1 MIVQTILWRR
11 LDLPGFES
19 SQLISN
25 PSSWVLKGGAVFLAE
40 NAPCRLTYRIECD
53 EDWRTREVT
62 VEGWLGNEVIDLRLK
77 HDGLGNWLLN
87 EKECPQVEGCLD
99 VDLNFSP
106 STNLL
111 PIRRLK
117 LEPGREAEARA
128 AWLRFP
134 EFTLE
139 RLDQVYLR
147 NGINSY
153 RYGSADGEFQPE
165 LEVNSTGFVIRYA
178 DAWVAEAIA

>member
-1 MIVQTILWRR
+1 

-25 PSSWVLKGGAVFLAE
+25 LSSWNLNGTAVFLAGQK
-40 NAPCRLTYRIECD
+40 PCRLNYDIECD
-53 EDWRTREVT
+53 EDWQTRTVT
-62 VEGWLGNEVIDLRLK
+62 VEGWVGNQFIELRLK
-77 HDGLGNWLLN
+77 HDGRGNWSLN
-87 EKECPQVEGCLD
+87 EKECPHVKGSVD

-117 LEPGREAEARA
+117 LEPGEEAEASA

-139 RLDQVYLR
+139 RLDQVYTRTGLT
-147 NGINSY
+147 SY
-153 RYGSADGEFQPE
+153 QYGSADGEFSAE
-165 LEVNSTGFVIRYA
+165 LEVNATGFVIRYA
-178 DAWVAEAIA
+178 DTWRVEAII